1 MCKLY
6 PYNAFTTAP
15 GGQNPAA
22 GRAALRAR
30 SSNVRARRYGDRLDE
45 WWVDG
50 RQPHV
55 GASAAPGSSGPGVL
69 GTREHPGARG
79 ARQRPERQR
88 IGGGGSEHGERPRAP
103 GPVPEVREEGGK
115 DLGAEIH
122 EEDRPQVGQEGC
134 EEVDEEGGEA
144 GREEGRA
151 QARQEEG
158 GVAERRRAQREGT
171 QRADRAEASGEEA
184 RASLRQ

>member
-69 GTREHPGARG
+69 GADKHPGTWG
-79 ARQRPERQR
+79 ARQWPERQR
-88 IGGGGSEHGERPRAP
+88 IGGGGSKHGQRARAS
-103 GPVPEVREEGGK
+103 GALAQGREEGEGDAAK
-115 DLGAEIH
+115 GR
-122 EEDRPQVGQEGC
+122 EEDRPQVG
-134 EEVDEEGGEA
+134 EEGGEEVHEE
-144 GREEGRA
+144 GSETYREEVRPET
-151 QARQEEG
+151 RQEEG
-158 GVAERRRAQREGT
+158 GIAEHKGTRRAH
-171 QRADRAEASGEEA
+171 RAEAPSEEA
-184 RASLRQ
+184 RAPLRQ